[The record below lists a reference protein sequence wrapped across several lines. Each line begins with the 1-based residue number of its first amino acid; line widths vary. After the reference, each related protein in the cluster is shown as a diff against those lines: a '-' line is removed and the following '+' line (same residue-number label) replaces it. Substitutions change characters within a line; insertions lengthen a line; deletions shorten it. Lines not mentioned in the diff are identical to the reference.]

1 MPPPSFGALSPLH
14 HALPV
19 NATATSLHS
28 SKGLYPVAPVATVWT
43 RTNVQIVVIR
53 PLTEAQI
60 SGAFGSRGLG
70 LMVGDAVHS
79 EVFTIIHAA
88 VCACPKSIRAA
99 ALRLWIILS
108 LTHITG
114 ERGGDLVAFFIG
126 LDTLAAV
133 ATLRI

>member
-1 MPPPSFGALSPLH
+1 
-14 HALPV
+14 
-19 NATATSLHS
+19 
-28 SKGLYPVAPVATVWT
+28 
-43 RTNVQIVVIR
+43 
-53 PLTEAQI
+53 
-60 SGAFGSRGLG
+60 
-70 LMVGDAVHS
+70 MVRDAVHS

-88 VCACPKSIRAA
+88 ICACPKSIRAA

-114 ERGGDLVAFFIG
+114 ERGGDFVAFFIG